1 MAEIEL
7 MDINEI
13 QPYEKNPRKN
23 DDAVEAVAESIK
35 RFGFKNPILVDR
47 EHVIIAGHTRYRA
60 AMLLGMDE
68 VPVSVLD
75 LSEEKAKA
83 FRLAD
88 NKVSDF
94 AEWDE
99 EKLRKEL
106 AEISEDMSIFGFDE
120 EQEELAEDLSKPTHR
135 CPKCGFEW

>member
-1 MAEIEL
+1 MAEIVM
-7 MDINEI
+7 MDIADI
-13 QPYEKNPRKN
+13 KPYEQNPRKN
-23 DDAVEAVAESIK
+23 DDAVEAVAESI
-35 RFGFKNPILVDR
+35 RRYGFKNPILVDKNN
-47 EHVIIAGHTRYRA
+47 VIIAGHTRYRA
-60 AMLLGMDE
+60 SLLLGLLD

-75 LSEEKAKA
+75 LSEEKARA

-106 AEISEDMSIFGFDE
+106 ADIAEDMSVFGF
-120 EQEELAEDLSKPTHR
+120 EDREALEKDLVTSHK